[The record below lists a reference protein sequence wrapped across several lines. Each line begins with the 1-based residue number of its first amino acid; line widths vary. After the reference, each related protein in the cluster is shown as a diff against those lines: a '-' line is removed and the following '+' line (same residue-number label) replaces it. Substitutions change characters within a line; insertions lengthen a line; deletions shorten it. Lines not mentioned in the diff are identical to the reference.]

1 MKVLVYKRT
10 HTGDPSEN
18 GVFGESDCMGAIRNW
33 YYDAVIGIGS
43 IRSWEG
49 DEGIAGKVT
58 WICKPPPPF
67 ALCYINFCTRCVLKV
82 TSAFALYRIAEY
94 KKSDGN
100 VAFVFTS
107 YK

>member
-1 MKVLVYKRT
+1 MDLGLGRFFYL
-10 HTGDPSEN
+10 
-18 GVFGESDCMGAIRNW
+18 
-33 YYDAVIGIGS
+33 GS
-43 IRSWEG
+43 LRV
-49 DEGIAGKVT
+49 KCTLRVVRL
-58 WICKPPPPF
+58 CKPPPPF

-94 KKSDGN
+94 KKSDGT

>member
-1 MKVLVYKRT
+1 MTNRHPLNNT
-10 HTGDPSEN
+10 ELANHTFLQD
-18 GVFGESDCMGAIRNW
+18 
-33 YYDAVIGIGS
+33 
-43 IRSWEG
+43 
-49 DEGIAGKVT
+49 
-58 WICKPPPPF
+58 CKPPPPF